1 MTPNR
6 SWASPRRRARRRGRS
21 SGRPLAPG
29 SARTWSCSGVRRLR
43 TPPPAPLGGSVP
55 GIDARP
61 PQPLLT
67 GWPLCGALWPPAAF
81 GSQRAPHRGSPR
93 RRLRRHTAISAP
105 PLGGSRAYCRCRGR
119 ARPGSAA
126 VPAAGPLSSVPAEAG
141 ETPALPGPA
150 SSPKTSAV
158 SALGCARA
166 HRPAAAAREQRR
178 VRGTPGVSIER
189 LPPADCGAVA
199 SGTVYALGAMMRAR
213 RGPTRGAP
221 GWR

>member
-93 RRLRRHTAISAP
+93 RRRRRHTAISAP
-105 PLGGSRAYCRCRGR
+105 PLGGSRGLVNAYQWEQHRYEPLRHEDRRSAVGR
-119 ARPGSAA
+119 IVALRRASTGYGRLQTLGYDARYRAGYRNTQAA
-126 VPAAGPLSSVPAEAG
+126 AEQAIHTDLEQVSETVRPAFGV
-141 ETPALPGPA
+141 ETPD
-150 SSPKTSAV
+150 S
-158 SALGCARA
+158 
-166 HRPAAAAREQRR
+166 
-178 VRGTPGVSIER
+178 
-189 LPPADCGAVA
+189 
-199 SGTVYALGAMMRAR
+199 
-213 RGPTRGAP
+213 
-221 GWR
+221 